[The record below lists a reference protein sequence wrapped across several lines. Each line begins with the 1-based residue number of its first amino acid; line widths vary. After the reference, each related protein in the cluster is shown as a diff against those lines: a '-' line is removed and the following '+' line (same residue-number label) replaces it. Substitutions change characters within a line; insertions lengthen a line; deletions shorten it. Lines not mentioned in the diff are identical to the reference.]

1 MLLFSIGIISFI
13 LSAFLLPRG
22 AWLPSLSVFM
32 TGFFLFGVPSFTINL
47 ANCMNRYISSSFAP
61 ANPYESFVIVGI
73 VGGILLLYDSKVIQ
87 RVCICLFAAYLTSV
101 LVFSF
106 ANFSQS
112 SLSGESGFTSGYKTK
127 GSTSLPSTSFGN
139 LGLPTSAKYI
149 LLGGFCVIY
158 LALMLFRR
166 TRLIALSSFTS
177 ISGGYLLVLGAEF
190 LGLLSSEIFIRLDG
204 LIRIY
209 AKPQAGSLCV
219 FKKEGIIDDQCF
231 QKHLVWLLA
240 WVLGTVFQLLIGLL
254 ISTPPAECLPAKDNP
269 FKPLKSPFRYKDG
282 SKILF
287 YGTKRGSDATDGKH
301 SEHQGNGGDPLQHL
315 HTSFA
320 DTLRANGV
328 VTTTTASQPRLSEDS
343 PSNTSSRRGSMSS
356 SLPGCINGQSEVDVE
371 QGLPSKLSN
380 TDTGRQSNSTAS
392 SRSHSSG
399 SSSCDVYMDLSS
411 IPDPWLATCM
421 MVAQYIALGFVA
433 LCIVLTV
440 DWIYSSTLIAVVLVF
455 CYVVVFNIVLS
466 AFFLYM
472 SHYIRHFWKVFR
484 HTIPDTGADNVPA
497 VFPLQANMKTLGCY
511 CLLSNQKQASTDC
524 FRSMYGTFCR
534 NMDPKGNFETT
545 VVSVSKDVDIVRHEL
560 LMRDVFRVKLCK
572 DMYGSLQQLLMS
584 MSDDIH
590 DAEKLLPSWNALC
603 QYSAELI
610 LSNQLKEEKE
620 TDLKNNYEIMNWI
633 NSKEEPFIAFSRI
646 TQIWILFT
654 DKHKAEWGD
663 NWRDSF
669 ALEAWN
675 FIKMQCERFMY
686 FHRTSRVLRKPGQ
699 YQDLMQLSTWG
710 IDYSYTYPKQHAREG
725 SVIGQ
730 STFGFTGNLANN
742 GLYSRAQFQELQ
754 QLFEVNTQ
762 RDFQRVKDAGLQ
774 GSDFLQGSSSSLPSD
789 SRSVISTQR
798 KSRASTSDLP
808 VSSSDPNS
816 QEQFSFNS
824 RGDEQDASGPYS
836 FTLLMDGDTGA
847 PEGSVQR
854 LAQIAFGNPLHGI
867 IQPIIRPGTSYRTK
881 LNNDEEQQ
889 LNDVCAMFHEVNN
902 ADAQQAAS
910 MVSME
915 YDSLASR
922 DEAKEEQENTEEDE
936 ARSEEDTRTSTEQE
950 LIHISKHLRAD
961 IVVPKQSV
969 FMWRLR
975 AQEVSVPST
984 GTSASSVMGR
994 SFFYGKGL
1002 INNLA
1007 YCSALLGSPEQPRD
1021 ALPVD
1026 VYSHDTYEAL
1036 FLRPYCTDEVFFT
1049 EDPVFNPLAI
1059 RYQKKRWMVG
1069 ELINGCYLFPESF
1082 GRFVRILKTMHT
1094 SWVIFCR
1101 SFSVKERTRKAP
1113 LKLIGS
1119 TNTDQDICGKGT
1131 PVAIKAVKEPMLI
1144 LTAPFFIL
1152 VALTCQTIFTSTER
1166 LTVDI
1171 TDIYNEQQLYD
1182 AVIHAHSETKYWFF
1196 IYLKNLDI
1204 LVSLL
1209 IFVMVVY
1216 LGINIVFKIMD
1227 ILFHLRYRVHS
1238 TESTLTVC
1246 RRKFVHI
1253 SICVLE
1259 LMMSIISYPPEIV
1272 LGTMNVIQG
1281 LHSLVTGRLKWKPQ
1295 REVEIEMNTVA
1306 HKGVW
1311 VLLRINLKRGGAL
1324 VMLSGAFVIVWLLVL
1339 NSVVVRGEAVVTVP
1353 VFVVWIGALCCVIYP
1368 FWMALLGMALSNK
1381 SFLVR
1386 WLVEIEL
1393 VLNHRD
1399 ENSHKNGLGGRQV
1412 RGAE

>member
-1 MLLFSIGIISFI
+1 M
-13 LSAFLLPRG
+13 
-22 AWLPSLSVFM
+22 VDY
-32 TGFFLFGVPSFTINL
+32 
-47 ANCMNRYISSSFAP
+47 MNRYISSSFAP

-73 VGGILLLYDSKVIQ
+73 VGGILLINDSKVVQ
-87 RVCICLFAAYLTSV
+87 RVCLCLFAGYLTSV

-106 ANFSQS
+106 ANFSQY
-112 SLSGESGFTSGYKTK
+112 SLSGESGFTSGYKSK
-127 GSTSLPSTSFGN
+127 GSNSLPNASFGN
-139 LGLPTSAKYI
+139 LGFPISVKYI
-149 LLGGFCVIY
+149 FLGGFCVIY
-158 LALMLFRR
+158 LALILFRR

-177 ISGGYLLVLGAEF
+177 IFAGYLLVLGAEF
-190 LGLLSSEIFIRLDG
+190 LGLLSSKIFIRLDA
-204 LIRIY
+204 LILIY
-209 AKPQAGSLCV
+209 TNPQAGSLCV

-287 YGTKRGSDATDGKH
+287 YGTKRGSDATDGKQAK
-301 SEHQGNGGDPLQHL
+301 HQGNEGDSLQHL

-328 VTTTTASQPRLSEDS
+328 VTTITANQRCLSEDS
-343 PSNTSSRRGSMSS
+343 TSNTSSRGGSTSS
-356 SLPGCINGQSEVDVE
+356 SLPDFINGQSEADLE
-371 QGLPSKLSN
+371 QGLPSNLSN
-380 TDTGRQSNSTAS
+380 SAASSQSN
-392 SRSHSSG
+392 SSG

-411 IPDPWLATCM
+411 IPDPRLATCM
-421 MVAQYIALGFVA
+421 MATQYIALGFVA

-440 DWIYSSTLIAVVLVF
+440 DWIYSSTLIAVVFVF
-455 CYVVVFNIVLS
+455 CYVIVSNIVLS
-466 AFFLYM
+466 ALFLYM

-484 HTIPDTGADNVPA
+484 HTIPDTGADKEPA

-572 DMYGSLQQLLMS
+572 DMYGSLKQLLKS

-590 DAEKLLPSWNALC
+590 DAEKLLPSWNDMC
-603 QYSAELI
+603 QYSAEII
-610 LSNQLKEEKE
+610 LSHQLEEEKE
-620 TDLKNNYEIMNWI
+620 TGLKNNYETMKWI
-633 NSKEEPFIAFSRI
+633 HSKEEPFIAFSRI
-646 TQIWILFT
+646 TQNWILFT
-654 DKHKAEWGD
+654 DKHKAECGD
-663 NWRDSF
+663 NWQDSF
-669 ALEAWN
+669 ALEAWK

-730 STFGFTGNLANN
+730 PTFGFTGNLTNS
-742 GLYSRAQFQELQ
+742 GLYSSAQFQELQ
-754 QLFEVNTQ
+754 RLFDVNTQ
-762 RDFQRVKDAGLQ
+762 KDFKRVKDAGLK
-774 GSDFLQGSSSSLPSD
+774 GSHFLQGSSSSLFSD
-789 SRSVISTQR
+789 SSSVISSQR
-798 KSRASTSDLP
+798 NGRGPTSAPSVD
-808 VSSSDPNS
+808 SSDPNN
-816 QEQFSFNS
+816 QELFPLDSS
-824 RGDEQDASGPYS
+824 LDKQDDSGPYS
-836 FTLLMDGDTGA
+836 FTLLMDGDTSA

-867 IQPIIRPGTSYRTK
+867 IQPIIRPGTSYRTT

-889 LNDVCAMFHEVNN
+889 LNDVCAMFYEAWG
-902 ADAQQAAS
+902 ADAKQAAS

-922 DEAKEEQENTEEDE
+922 DEVGEDQEDLEKIEE
-936 ARSEEDTRTSTEQE
+936 RGEEDTRMGKEQE
-950 LIHISKHLRAD
+950 LIHISKHLRTD

-969 FMWRLR
+969 FMWRVG
-975 AQEVSVPST
+975 AQEVSVPSI
-984 GTSASSVMGR
+984 GASVSSTMGR

-1002 INNLA
+1002 VNNLA
-1007 YCSALLGSPEQPRD
+1007 YCSALLGSPEKPRD
-1021 ALPVD
+1021 ALPID
-1026 VYSHDTYEAL
+1026 IYSHDTYEAL

-1059 RYQKKRWMVG
+1059 QYQKKRWMVG

-1082 GRFVRILKTMHT
+1082 GRLVRILKAIHT
-1094 SWVIFCR
+1094 GWVMFCR
-1101 SFSVKERTRKAP
+1101 SFSVKEATRKVR
-1113 LKLIGS
+1113 LKLTSNIH
-1119 TNTDQDICGKGT
+1119 TDQDICGKGT
-1131 PVAIKAVKEPMLI
+1131 PAAIKTLKEPMLI

-1152 VALTCQTIFTSTER
+1152 VALTCQTLFTSTER
-1166 LTVDI
+1166 LALDI

-1204 LVSLL
+1204 LLSLF
-1209 IFVMVVY
+1209 IFVMVVF
-1216 LGINIVFKIMD
+1216 LVINIVFKIMD
-1227 ILFHLRYRVHS
+1227 ILFHLRYRVHPR
-1238 TESTLTVC
+1238 ESELTVC
-1246 RRKFVHI
+1246 RRKFIHI
-1253 SICVLE
+1253 AICALE
-1259 LMMSIISYPPEIV
+1259 LVMSVISYPPEIV

-1281 LHSLVTGRLKWKPQ
+1281 LHSLVTGRLKWRPQ
-1295 REVEIEMNTVA
+1295 REVEIEMETVA
-1306 HKGVW
+1306 HKGFW

-1324 VMLSGAFVIVWLLVL
+1324 VMLSGVFVIVWFLVL
-1339 NSVVVRGEAVVTVP
+1339 NSVVVRGEAIVNVP
-1353 VFVVWIGALCCVIYP
+1353 SFVVWIGALCCVIYP
-1368 FWMALLGMALSNK
+1368 FWMALLGTALSNK
-1381 SFLVR
+1381 FFLVR

-1399 ENSHKNGLGGRQV
+1399 ANNDKKWRGGGEREEGNESIKRIV
-1412 RGAE
+1412 L